1 MIAGHGNELVHY
13 RKVVARSS
21 ADEIK

>member
-13 RKVVARSS
+13 RKVVARSP